1 MPDTGYFAVKIFMVK
16 DMKRTIVILLAL
28 LFCGQTAWSRQ
39 ITLDEAITS
48 SIENN
53 PQIQSE
59 RAKIGISDAQIKTAG
74 LLTNPKMVLDASVA
88 DKSYKGGIEQ
98 TIQLGG
104 KIKKRVNIAKQQ
116 KEVTLQEIAMAII
129 DLRSQV
135 RTAYIQL
142 YSAQE
147 KLNTEYEILKIS
159 KTMADIAN
167 KKEIAGDIAKLD
179 VLQAEILEINTRS
192 DIEAIKL
199 EKNKAINNLSFYLGE
214 VLPEDIELVKPEIK
228 VDYGKSEID
237 DKSVVEILVKEAKD
251 NRPELKRISKLLE
264 QNLQIEKLARA
275 TAVPDLTLAVGPNI
289 MMENTDNGDVTH
301 FSVYS
306 TLSMDLPVFNHG
318 QTALKE
324 AKAERVKLEKDFK
337 SQENKVE
344 LEVKNAYASVV
355 RTSNMVKIYEAELL
369 PKTKDI
375 MSKSEKSFKEGKSDI
390 LMLLT
395 SQEAYEKSRNGYI
408 DAISNY
414 QKSLS
419 DLERALGANSNE
431 EL

>member
-1 MPDTGYFAVKIFMVK
+1 
-16 DMKRTIVILLAL
+16 
-28 LFCGQTAWSRQ
+28 
-39 ITLDEAITS
+39 
-48 SIENN
+48 
-53 PQIQSE
+53 
-59 RAKIGISDAQIKTAG
+59 
-74 LLTNPKMVLDASVA
+74 
-88 DKSYKGGIEQ
+88 
-98 TIQLGG
+98 
-104 KIKKRVNIAKQQ
+104 
-116 KEVTLQEIAMAII
+116 
-129 DLRSQV
+129 
-135 RTAYIQL
+135 
-142 YSAQE
+142 
-147 KLNTEYEILKIS
+147 
-159 KTMADIAN
+159 
-167 KKEIAGDIAKLD
+167 
-179 VLQAEILEINTRS
+179 
-192 DIEAIKL
+192 
-199 EKNKAINNLSFYLGE
+199 
-214 VLPEDIELVKPEIK
+214 
-228 VDYGKSEID
+228 
-237 DKSVVEILVKEAKD
+237 
-251 NRPELKRISKLLE
+251 
-264 QNLQIEKLARA
+264 
-275 TAVPDLTLAVGPNI
+275 
-289 MMENTDNGDVTH
+289 
-301 FSVYS
+301 
-306 TLSMDLPVFNHG
+306 MDLPVFNHG